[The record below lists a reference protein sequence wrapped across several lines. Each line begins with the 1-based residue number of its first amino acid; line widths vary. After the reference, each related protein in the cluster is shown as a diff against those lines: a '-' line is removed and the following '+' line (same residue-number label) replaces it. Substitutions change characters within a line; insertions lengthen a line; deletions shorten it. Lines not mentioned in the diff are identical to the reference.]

1 MADSLVF
8 VDGRFYNDRS
18 VLCRMNYI
26 RGYNYVKLLARLQS
40 TYTGSDRYCTKK
52 K

>member
-18 VLCRMNYI
+18 VLCRTNI
-26 RGYNYVKLLARLQS
+26 RGYSYVNYLHDYKAR
-40 TYTGSDRYCTKK
+40 TGSDRYCTKNK
-52 K
+52 